1 MNLLSGGACDTGSTD
16 VEEGKMQTLND
27 NDVDEYLCLISVQTQ
42 TDNRE
47 VFWKNKVLPGDQPI
61 TLVPWNT
68 WTLLVHCTL
77 VQDGKTPLNPNLL
90 NEAEDKYN
98 GNCIIVYN
106 EIVNI

>member
-47 VFWKNKVLPGDQPI
+47 VF
-61 TLVPWNT
+61 
-68 WTLLVHCTL
+68 
-77 VQDGKTPLNPNLL
+77 
-90 NEAEDKYN
+90 
-98 GNCIIVYN
+98 
-106 EIVNI
+106 